1 MLLIYV
7 FALSLG
13 ICNAAAL
20 SPFRKSG
27 RGIEGLVAAREYFYV
42 GGEYVNV
49 TVGTRPEISSRSML
63 SDSRFLLSQGIR
75 RTNTWSVKYTWR
87 S

>member
-49 TVGTRPEISSRSML
+49 TVGTRPEILSRSML
-63 SDSRFLLSQGIR
+63 SDGSFLLSQGIR

>member
-1 MLLIYV
+1 MLFLYV

-20 SPFRKSG
+20 SPFRKSR

-49 TVGTRPEISSRSML
+49 TVGTPEISSRSML
-63 SDSRFLLSQGIR
+63 SDSRFLLSQRIR